1 MTLDEFKERF
11 RSLKLTI
18 TALIVVF
25 VTILVFAGL
34 LINDPEFL
42 EEEQAAPIETLAEGT
57 DETGFIDGNYK
68 MLVVANCTG
77 CHSAKLVTQNRA
89 SKEGWLNMIRWMQET
104 QNLWQLGDN
113 EDKILEY
120 LSTNYAP
127 KDQGRRASLKVEK
140 WYELK

>member
-1 MTLDEFKERF
+1 MTPEEFKERLK
-11 RSLKLTI
+11 SHKLTI
-18 TALIVVF
+18 TALVLVF
-25 VTILVFAGL
+25 VMVLVFAGIL
-34 LINDPEFL
+34 VNDPTFFDSQ
-42 EEEQAAPIETLAEGT
+42 EEAPIEVIAKGI
-57 DETGFIDGNYK
+57 DDTGFIEGNYK

-104 QNLWQLGDN
+104 QNLWPLGEN
-113 EDKILEY
+113 EEKILEY

-127 KDQGRRASLKVEK
+127 QDQGRRASLKVEE

>member
-1 MTLDEFKERF
+1 MTPDEIKERF
-11 RSLKLTI
+11 RSLKITI
-18 TALIVVF
+18 TAIVVIVGMVIAF
-25 VTILVFAGL
+25 IGILV
-34 LINDPEFL
+34 NDPTFFDSQ
-42 EEEQAAPIETLAEGT
+42 EEAPIEVIAEGT
-57 DETGFIDGNYK
+57 DDTGFINGNYK

-104 QNLWQLGDN
+104 QNLWPLGEN
-113 EDKILEY
+113 EEKILEY

-127 KDQGRRASLKVEK
+127 QDQGRRASLKVEE

>member
-1 MTLDEFKERF
+1 MTSDEFKERL

-18 TALIVVF
+18 TALLVVF
-25 VTILVFAGL
+25 LMVVAFAGILV
-34 LINDPEFL
+34 NDPTFFDKQDEPTT
-42 EEEQAAPIETLAEGT
+42 ELAVGT
-57 DETGFIDGNYK
+57 DETDFIEGEYK

-77 CHSAKLVTQNRA
+77 CHSGKLVTQNRA
-89 SKEGWLNMIRWMQET
+89 SKEGWRNMIRWMQET

-113 EDKILEY
+113 EEKILEY

-127 KDQGRRASLKVEK
+127 QDQGRRTGLKVEG